1 MKLRNL
7 FSLLL
12 ALTLVSVSCSKNND
26 EPIVSQDPVLTLTSN
41 STMEFTADGGDGV
54 ITYTL
59 ENAVEGVAV
68 KAECNAKW
76 IKDLTVAE
84 NITFTV
90 NPNAAGQREAKIVVS
105 YQTSSFEVTVKQAE
119 EVNTSEYLYD
129 LTLAVGTRVSSQMFN
144 FPENYVVVVLANE
157 VQTMGVSL
165 VFVCDEGETVL
176 SAGTYTTDNGTII
189 GEECEFMVSAAE
201 KYAFGG
207 GNVTAVVEGDVNN
220 YHIDVVFED
229 VKGNR
234 FHAAFN
240 GKINNMLAESVNFE
254 AKECG
259 GYCLGACSKGSWEYG
274 VYLSDLGLGAN
285 DTPKAN
291 ATYYKLDLF
300 SVEGIVDADGMV
312 TVPAGT
318 YTFDAEDTLA
328 EWTIGNE
335 DSQYL
340 VMNSSGVGATIQSPF
355 ATGTTLVVTEDNAT
369 LTTYIQGVQHVVT
382 YNGALKV
389 EADFD

>member
-41 STMEFTADGGDGV
+41 STMEFTADGGDGI

-119 EVNTSEYLYD
+119 EVNTGEYLYD
-129 LTLAVGTRVSSQMFN
+129 LTLAVGQRVSSQMFN

-189 GEECEFMVSAAE
+189 GEECEFMVSTAE

-229 VKGNR
+229 AKGNR

-259 GYCLGACSKGSWEYG
+259 GYCYGACSKGSWEYG
-274 VYLSDLGLGAN
+274 VFLSDLGLGAN

-335 DSQYL
+335 DSQYV
-340 VMNSSGVGATIQSPF
+340 VMSSSGVSATIQSPF
-355 ATGTTLVVTEDNAT
+355 TTGTTLVVTEDNAT

-389 EADFD
+389 VADFD

>member
-119 EVNTSEYLYD
+119 EVNTGEYLYD
-129 LTLAVGTRVSSQMFN
+129 LTLAVGQRVSSQMFN

-165 VFVCDEGETVL
+165 VFVCDESETVL

-189 GEECEFMVSAAE
+189 GEECEFMVSTAE

-229 VKGNR
+229 AKGNR

-259 GYCLGACSKGSWEYG
+259 GYCYGACSKGSWEYG
-274 VYLSDLGLGAN
+274 VFLSDLGLGAN

-335 DSQYL
+335 DSQYV
-340 VMNSSGVGATIQSPF
+340 VMSSSGVSATIQSPF
-355 ATGTTLVVTEDNAT
+355 TTGTTLVVTEDNAT

-389 EADFD
+389 VADFD

>member
-1 MKLRNL
+1 
-7 FSLLL
+7 
-12 ALTLVSVSCSKNND
+12 
-26 EPIVSQDPVLTLTSN
+26 
-41 STMEFTADGGDGV
+41 MEFTADGGDGV

-119 EVNTSEYLYD
+119 EVNTGEYLYD

-274 VYLSDLGLGAN
+274 VFLSDLGLGAN
-285 DTPKAN
+285 DTPKPN

-300 SVEGIVDADGMV
+300 SVEGVVDADGMV

-335 DSQYL
+335 DSQYM
-340 VMNSSGVGATIQSPF
+340 VMNSSGLSATIQSPF
-355 ATGTTLVVTEDNAT
+355 AAGTTLVVTEDNAT
-369 LTTYIQGVQHVVT
+369 LTTYIQGVQHIVT